1 MMGHFGAIQLTS
13 QHVDFIHV
21 KIKPLTAGAML
32 REVFSCFEVYVILQ
46 GCNGIIGDLPY
57 GDQTCQL
64 GIPYKIYKWRFKAGK
79 IIELNEHDVTWTISS
94 KPCLI
99 AGGYIS
105 RKNYDMSGI

>member
-1 MMGHFGAIQLTS
+1 MGLLGTC
-13 QHVDFIHV
+13 
-21 KIKPLTAGAML
+21 PT
-32 REVFSCFEVYVILQ
+32 VIRHASWE
-46 GCNGIIGDLPY
+46 
-57 GDQTCQL
+57 
-64 GIPYKIYKWRFKAGK
+64 IPYKIYKWRFKAGK